1 MSPISLIER
10 PIDDCK
16 RKEIWRHKA
25 GLSHGSTSGLQKR
38 QGERIFSF
46 ELARYPIEAAK
57 KIRPEEHLSGDFPE
71 S

>member
-1 MSPISLIER
+1 MTDQRAIAFGFELGQAWV
-10 PIDDCK
+10 DK
-16 RKEIWRHKA
+16 RLAE
-25 GLSHGSTSGLQKR
+25 R

-57 KIRPEEHLSGDFPE
+57 KIRSQEHLSGDFPE